1 MAELLKAL
9 TFDDLPT
16 RPPLSGRLKISDDLQ
31 QTIALLSGWDGATRR
46 IIRVSPSGVIRTG
59 SARAVGLYNIV
70 ADEDAYEITYDD
82 CPTSEVLLRA
92 FPDNTG
98 RVFVNIGTA
107 AALNTG
113 YPLFTGEWVNLSVN
127 NLNSLQ
133 LYIEKDTDKVAAIYT
148 E

>member
-1 MAELLKAL
+1 MFEILKPF
-9 TFDDLPT
+9 TFDDVPT
-16 RPPLSGRLKISDDLQ
+16 KPEITGRPKLSEDIQ

-46 IIRVSPSGVIRTG
+46 LIRCSPTGVIRTG
-59 SARAVGLYNIV
+59 SGRAIGVYNIV
-70 ADEDAYEITYDD
+70 ANTDGFTLVCSD
-82 CPTSEVLLRA
+82 CPVSEVMIRA

-98 RVFVNIGTA
+98 RVFVNIGAA

-113 YPLFTGEWVNLSVN
+113 YPLFTGEWVSISVN

-133 LYIEKDTDKVAAIYT
+133 LYIEKNTDKVAAIYT